1 MKDVAVPIM
10 NRPESGRPHVERKAG
25 GLSLALCLLLAAL
38 CLHVLCS
45 AASAQG
51 GALAPDPLP
60 KNREPKI
67 VQPSD
72 APKENLPAPLR
83 QVGIEQRLNNQ
94 VPLDLV
100 FTDENGQEV
109 RLGQYFG
116 RKPVVLSLVYYDC
129 PMLCTQVL
137 NGLTGS
143 LKALKF
149 DVGQEFEVVT
159 VSFDPRE
166 KADLAKQKKDAYM
179 ARYGRE
185 GAGAGW
191 HFLTGSEASIEALTK
206 AVGFNFAWDE
216 ETKQFAHASGV
227 IILTPEGRVSRY
239 FYGIEYAPR
248 DMQLGLVE
256 ASNNKIG
263 SPVDQILLYCF
274 HYDPQTGKYGFA
286 IMNSI
291 RVLGFAT
298 FFGLALLIFFLKRR
312 EAGRQRALREA

>member
-1 MKDVAVPIM
+1 M
-10 NRPESGRPHVERKAG
+10 
-25 GLSLALCLLLAAL
+25 
-38 CLHVLCS
+38 
-45 AASAQG
+45 
-51 GALAPDPLP
+51 APDPLP

-67 VQPSD
+67 VQPAD
-72 APKENLPAPLR
+72 APKDNLPAPLR
-83 QVGIEQRLNNQ
+83 QVGIDQRLNNQ

-149 DVGQEFEVVT
+149 DVGREFEVVT

-191 HFLTGSEASIEALTK
+191 HFLTGSEASIVALTE
-206 AVGFNFAWDE
+206 AVGFHFAWDE
-216 ETKQFAHASGV
+216 ETKQFAHASG
-227 IILTPEGRVSRY
+227 IMILTPEGKVSRY

>member
-1 MKDVAVPIM
+1 M
-10 NRPESGRPHVERKAG
+10 NSSLSRRARVEVRRARGR
-25 GLSLALCLLLAAL
+25 SLACLLLAAL
-38 CLHVLCS
+38 CLPLFCTI
-45 AASAQG
+45 AGAQG
-51 GALAPDPLP
+51 GGSAAPDPLP
-60 KNREPKI
+60 KMREPKI

-72 APKENLPAPLR
+72 APKANLPAPLR
-83 QVGIEQRLNNQ
+83 QVGIEQKLNNQ

-100 FTDENGQEV
+100 FTDEQGQEV

-116 RKPVVLSLVYYDC
+116 KKPVVLSLVYYDC

-149 DVGQEFEVVT
+149 DVGREFEVVT

-166 KADLAKQKKDAYM
+166 KSDLAKQKKDAYL

-185 GAGAGW
+185 TAAGGW
-191 HFLTGSEASIEALTK
+191 HFLTGSEASIAALTG

-216 ETKQFAHASGV
+216 ETKQFAHASG
-227 IILTPEGRVSRY
+227 IMILTPEGKISRY

-286 IMNSI
+286 IMNTI

>member
-1 MKDVAVPIM
+1 M
-10 NRPESGRPHVERKAG
+10 NRPESRSARQRGAG
-25 GLSLALCLLLAAL
+25 QILNLARCLLVATLCLPVFCTLAA
-38 CLHVLCS
+38 
-45 AASAQG
+45 AQQG
-51 GALAPDPLP
+51 GSAAPDPLP
-60 KNREPKI
+60 KMREPKI
-67 VQPSD
+67 VQPAD

-100 FTDENGQEV
+100 FTDENGQQV

-116 RKPVVLSLVYYDC
+116 TKPIVLSLVYYDC

-149 DVGQEFEVVT
+149 DVGREFEVVT

-166 KADLAKQKKDAYM
+166 NAGLARLKKEAYV

-185 GAGAGW
+185 GAASGW
-191 HFLTGSEASIEALTK
+191 HFLTGSEASIEALTR

-216 ETKQFAHASGV
+216 ETKQFAHASGL

-286 IMNSI
+286 IMNTL

>member
-1 MKDVAVPIM
+1 VQP
-10 NRPESGRPHVERKAG
+10 
-25 GLSLALCLLLAAL
+25 
-38 CLHVLCS
+38 
-45 AASAQG
+45 ASA
-51 GALAPDPLP
+51 P
-60 KNREPKI
+60 K
-67 VQPSD
+67 S
-72 APKENLPAPLR
+72 NLPAPLR
-83 QVGIEQRLNNQ
+83 QVGIDQRLNNQ

-100 FTDENGQEV
+100 FTDENGQAV

-116 RKPVVLSLVYYDC
+116 KKPVILSLVYYDC

-149 DVGQEFEVVT
+149 DVGRDFEVVT

-166 KADLAKQKKDAYM
+166 KPDLARQKKEGYM
-179 ARYGRE
+179 VRYGRE

-191 HFLTGSEASIEALTK
+191 HFLTGDEASITALAD
-206 AVGFNFAWDE
+206 AVGFHFAWDE
-216 ETKQFAHASGV
+216 ETKQFAHASG
-227 IILTPEGRVSRY
+227 IMILTPEGKLSRY

-248 DMQLGLVE
+248 DMQLGLIE

-286 IMNSI
+286 IMNAM
-291 RVLGFAT
+291 RVMGFAT
-298 FFGLALLIFFLKRR
+298 FAGLALLIFIMKRR
-312 EAGRQRALREA
+312 EARPAEDREALREA

>member
-1 MKDVAVPIM
+1 MNKSERRGRRKEAVA
-10 NRPESGRPHVERKAG
+10 RLQTFARC
-25 GLSLALCLLLAAL
+25 SLLTAFCFL
-38 CLHVLCS
+38 VFCS
-45 AASAQG
+45 IVRAQG

-67 VQPSD
+67 VQPAD

-83 QVGIEQRLNNQ
+83 RVGIDQRLNNQ
-94 VPLDLV
+94 VPLNLV
-100 FTDENGQEV
+100 FTDENGQQVE
-109 RLGQYFG
+109 LGKYFG
-116 RKPVVLSLVYYDC
+116 QKPVILSLVYYDC

-149 DVGQEFEVVT
+149 DVGREFEVVT

-166 KADLAKQKKDAYM
+166 KSDLARQKKEAYM
-179 ARYGRE
+179 ARYGRGE
-185 GAGAGW
+185 AAAAGW
-191 HFLTGSEASIEALTK
+191 HFLTGTEASITALTE

-216 ETKQFAHASGV
+216 ETKQFAHASG
-227 IILTPEGRVSRY
+227 IMILTPEGRVSRY
-239 FYGIEYAPR
+239 FYGIEYAPKDVR
-248 DMQLGLVE
+248 LGLVE

-286 IMNSI
+286 IMNAI
-291 RVLGFAT
+291 RILGFAT
-298 FFGLALLIFFLKRR
+298 FFGLALLIFIMKRR
-312 EAGRQRALREA
+312 ENGRREALREA

>member
-10 NRPESGRPHVERKAG
+10 NRRERRRARVEAGRHGR
-25 GLSLALCLLLAAL
+25 SLACCLLLAAL
-38 CLHVLCS
+38 CLSVFCRV
-45 AASAQG
+45 AGAQG
-51 GALAPDPLP
+51 SLAPDPLP

-83 QVGIEQRLNNQ
+83 QVGINQKLNNQ

-109 RLGQYFG
+109 KLGQYFG

-149 DVGQEFEVVT
+149 DVGREFEVVT

-166 KADLAKQKKDAYM
+166 KAELARQKKDGYM
-179 ARYGRE
+179 ARYGRS
-185 GAGAGW
+185 GAAEGW
-191 HFLTGSEASIEALTK
+191 HFLTGSEASIVALTD
-206 AVGFNFAWDE
+206 AVGFHFAWDE

-263 SPVDQILLYCF
+263 SPVDQVLLYCF

-291 RVLGFAT
+291 RILGFAT
-298 FFGLALLIFFLKRR
+298 FFGLALLIFIMKRR
-312 EAGRQRALREA
+312 ESGRQRALREA

>member
-1 MKDVAVPIM
+1 M
-10 NRPESGRPHVERKAG
+10 NRPESRRAQVSVR
-25 GLSLALCLLLAAL
+25 GLSHARRLLLAIL
-38 CLHVLCS
+38 CLSVFSTL
-45 AASAQG
+45 ALAQG
-51 GALAPDPLP
+51 GATAPDPLP
-60 KNREPKI
+60 KMREPKI

-83 QVGIEQRLNNQ
+83 QVGIDQRLNNQ

-100 FTDENGQEV
+100 FTDESGQEV

-116 RKPVVLSLVYYDC
+116 KKPVVLSLVYYDC

-149 DVGQEFEVVT
+149 DVGRDFEVVT

-166 KADLAKQKKDAYM
+166 KADLAKQKKDAYL

-191 HFLTGSEASIEALTK
+191 HFLTGSESSIQALTDS
-206 AVGFNFAWDE
+206 VGFHFAWDE
-216 ETKQFAHASGV
+216 ETKQFAHASG
-227 IILTPEGRVSRY
+227 IMILTPEGKVSRY

-286 IMNSI
+286 IMNAI
-291 RVLGFAT
+291 RILGFAT
-298 FFGLALLIFFLKRR
+298 FFGLALLIFVLKRR

>member
-1 MKDVAVPIM
+1 MSK
-10 NRPESGRPHVERKAG
+10 SERRRTWGEAG
-25 GLSLALCLLLAAL
+25 ERLHNFARRSLLTAFCLLIFCAIAR
-38 CLHVLCS
+38 
-45 AASAQG
+45 AQG

-67 VQPSD
+67 VQPAD

-83 QVGIEQRLNNQ
+83 RVGIDQRLNNQ

-100 FTDENGQEV
+100 FTDENGQAV

-116 RKPVVLSLVYYDC
+116 QKPVILSLVYYDC

-149 DVGQEFEVVT
+149 DVGREFEVVT

-166 KADLAKQKKDAYM
+166 RPELARQKKDGYM

-191 HFLTGSEASIEALTK
+191 HFLTGSEASITALTE
-206 AVGFNFAWDE
+206 AVGFRFAWDE
-216 ETKQFAHASGV
+216 ETKQFAHASG
-227 IILTPEGRVSRY
+227 IMILTPEGKVSRY
-239 FYGIEYAPR
+239 FYGIEYAPKDVR
-248 DMQLGLVE
+248 LGLVE

-263 SPVDQILLYCF
+263 TPVDQILLYCF
-274 HYDPQTGKYGFA
+274 HYDPQTGKYGFV
-286 IMNSI
+286 IMNAI
-291 RVLGFAT
+291 RILGFAT
-298 FFGLALLIFFLKRR
+298 FFGLALLIFVLKRR

>member
-1 MKDVAVPIM
+1 MKAEGIRREVRGARLP
-10 NRPESGRPHVERKAG
+10 G
-25 GLSLALCLLLAAL
+25 GVTRSWLLPALCLLIFSSVAQ
-38 CLHVLCS
+38 
-45 AASAQG
+45 AQG
-51 GALAPDPLP
+51 SLSPDPLP

-67 VQPSD
+67 VQPAS
-72 APKENLPAPLR
+72 APRDSLPAPLR
-83 QVGIEQRLNNQ
+83 RVGIDQRLNNQ

-100 FTDENGQEV
+100 FSDENGQEV

-149 DVGQEFEVVT
+149 DVGRDFEVVT

-166 KADLAKQKKDAYM
+166 KSDLARQKKEAYM

-185 GAGAGW
+185 GASAGW
-191 HFLTGSEASIEALTK
+191 HFLTGNEASIIALTE
-206 AVGFNFAWDE
+206 AVGFHFAWDE
-216 ETKQFAHASGV
+216 ETRQFAHASGI

-286 IMNSI
+286 IMNAI
-291 RVLGFAT
+291 RVTGFAT
-298 FFGLALLIFFLKRR
+298 FFGLALLIFIMKRR
-312 EAGRQRALREA
+312 EAGRREALREA

>member
-1 MKDVAVPIM
+1 MNKRARKGLRAVGGGARLSGGVAHGALVAV
-10 NRPESGRPHVERKAG
+10 
-25 GLSLALCLLLAAL
+25 LCLVAFCTAAR
-38 CLHVLCS
+38 
-45 AASAQG
+45 AQG
-51 GALAPDPLP
+51 GSMAPDPLP

-67 VQPSD
+67 VQPAE

-83 QVGIEQRLNNQ
+83 RVGIEQKLNTQ

-100 FTDENGQEV
+100 FTDEAGQQV

-116 RKPVVLSLVYYDC
+116 QKPVILSLVYYDC

-143 LKALKF
+143 LKALTF
-149 DVGQEFEVVT
+149 NVGREFEVVT

-166 KADLAKQKKDAYM
+166 GAAMARQKKDGYM

-191 HFLTGSEASIEALTK
+191 HFLTGDEASIKALTE
-206 AVGFNFAWDE
+206 AVGFYFAWDE
-216 ETKQFAHASGV
+216 ETKQFAHASG
-227 IILTPEGRVSRY
+227 IMILTPEGRLSRY
-239 FYGIEYAPR
+239 FYGIEYAPKDVR
-248 DMQLGLVE
+248 LGLVE

-263 SPVDQILLYCF
+263 SPVDQILLYCY

-286 IMNSI
+286 IMNAI

-312 EAGRQRALREA
+312 DAGRRTALREA